1 MIEFLKSFAD
11 WLVEYEPIMLNGSVQ
26 NSIYK
31 HIDAEKY
38 RLNAF
43 LDMIFL
49 EKKGYSVTEI
59 VFFLSFG
66 RESIEYI
73 SKWMPSKYR
82 KTILKYLAT
91 NNLEVARSFM
101 IQNMDTIMTIRVS
114 TAKGKHTL
122 QTSLGAIIVTLLDNI
137 LSQDG
142 EYAFE
147 HIYQLADIY
156 TERFEALEALNT
168 LHELSLQDQEVIK
181 FLLIVSSDFLNLR
194 VHDVFPIGLIEE
206 AIYMAY
212 GEENQFYLWIKHCRE
227 MQSKIDTLEEQL
239 QEANM
244 KIMILE
250 KNTFAHEENKKIIY
264 VGNSARKNDIAK
276 EVSVYTHDYTI
287 LDGFD
292 DINRIIPQGRNA
304 DVIIVDTQYIAHS
317 VYHLLMNN
325 YKSKLVLLNRS
336 GMLTLKTTLQGMCK
350 GENKWI

>member
-11 WLVEYEPIMLNGSVQ
+11 WLVEYEPIMLKGSIQ
-26 NSIYK
+26 NTVYK

-38 RLNAF
+38 KLNAY
-43 LDMIFL
+43 LDTLFQ
-49 EKKGYSVTEI
+49 EQKGYSVTEI
-59 VFFLSFG
+59 VFFLAFG
-66 RESIEYI
+66 KDSLEYLA
-73 SKWMPSKYR
+73 KWLPSKY
-82 KTILKYLAT
+82 KNTILKYLAT
-91 NNLEVARSFM
+91 NNLELARSF
-101 IQNMDTIMTIRVS
+101 IIRNIDTIMTIKIS
-114 TAKGKHTL
+114 SSYGKHSL
-122 QTSLGAIIVTLLDNI
+122 NTSIGAIFLTLLDNI
-137 LSQDG
+137 LLQDG

-147 HIYQLADIY
+147 HIYQLADRY
-156 TERFEALEALNT
+156 TESFLETETFNT
-168 LHELSLQDQEVIK
+168 LSELTKQDQEIIK
-181 FLLIVSSDFLNLR
+181 YLLIVSSNFLNLR
-194 VHDVFPIGLIEE
+194 VHDVFPIELIEE

-227 MQSKIDTLEEQL
+227 MQNKIDTLEEQL

-250 KNTFAHEENKKIIY
+250 KNTFVQEKNKKIIY

-317 VYHLLMNN
+317 VYHLLMDN

-336 GMLTLKTTLQGMCK
+336 GMLTLKTTLK
-350 GENKWI
+350 EINAIR